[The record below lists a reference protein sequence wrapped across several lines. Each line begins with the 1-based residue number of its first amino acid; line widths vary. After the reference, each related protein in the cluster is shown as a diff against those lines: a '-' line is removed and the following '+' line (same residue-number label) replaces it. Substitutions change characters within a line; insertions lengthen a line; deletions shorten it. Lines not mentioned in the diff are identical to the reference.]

1 MPLPGELCAYILLQ
15 ACHEPA
21 SRVCTLRDVVDAC
34 HIPSHKPFPAAC
46 VECHVDMVLTVMQLN
61 RAYYAMGSELLYR
74 SVVLHKPSQ
83 LSAFL
88 HTLVHRPALGRFV
101 RHLYIGNTAYLTECP
116 VAYLSTG
123 FSSVEQAFGIEKHRC
138 LDHPCTPQG
147 SVLPLALEHDI
158 AEVATLYAG
167 PCDERGLCIR
177 EPGYDF
183 SGQFISKSEW
193 AKRLCEAH
201 SLLLW
206 LRYLAHEE
214 RAYEVQ
220 RWQAHP
226 FHVEERWL
234 ALSEEHTEA
243 RHQIDAYLEEKEN
256 VQDVFGPRA
265 LHLRPVG
272 TRADPMDWGD
282 ATQSVDALPDAQ
294 DPVPTTLTW
303 HILRTFHDS
312 SMPPWLCVLL
322 AKALAY
328 GRSAALESMLD
339 RVPLPTHSHPVVAYQ
354 PAAPFFSHDRFDDV
368 YMYAVSGAMHFIGIG
383 DRILHVPH
391 DATEEADMPH
401 ETSTAL
407 LASWERRPFG
417 VALRD
422 LRVPTAYDAPEHVP
436 VSVPTLGTLIQNVH
450 ALLGLV
456 PRLESLGLSGVLERA
471 IAGSRQCVQLEHVQR
486 LYLGPPPIFWEH
498 TLLWGD
504 PHHKTFANIKCLEVS
519 GCMLLPI
526 EAEALGG
533 ANDALPLLR
542 EVTWSLYRAT
552 LDYDVRSIVTTVALI
567 LGLSI
572 PGAVPAPP
580 VQQRRKGVQRLVV
593 RMHRQAHNEVVAAVP
608 AHVLHDTRLSIEIV
622 QAHGP
627 IHPVVQAWHASIKG
641 HQPHDSI

>member
-1 MPLPGELCAYILLQ
+1 M
-15 ACHEPA
+15 
-21 SRVCTLRDVVDAC
+21 
-34 HIPSHKPFPAAC
+34 PSHKPFHAAC

-61 RAYYAMGSELLYR
+61 RAFYAIGAELLCR

-101 RHLYIGNTAYLTECP
+101 RHLYIGSTAYLTECP

-123 FSSVEQAFGIEKHRC
+123 FSSVEQAFGIEQHRWS
-138 LDHPCTPQG
+138 DHPCTPHG
-147 SVLPLALEHDI
+147 SILPPALERDI
-158 AEVATLYAG
+158 TEVATLYAG
-167 PCDERGLCIR
+167 PHNERGVCIH
-177 EPGYDF
+177 EPGCDF

-193 AKRLCEAH
+193 AKRICEAH

-206 LRYLAHEE
+206 MRYLAHEE
-214 RAYEVQ
+214 RVYEVQ

-226 FHVEERWL
+226 FHVEEHWL
-234 ALSEEHTEA
+234 ALSEEYTQA
-243 RHQIDAYLEEKEN
+243 RRQIDAYLEEEEEHG
-256 VQDVFGPRA
+256 QDAFGPRA

-272 TRADPMDWGD
+272 ARTDPLDWGD
-282 ATQSVDALPDAQ
+282 ATQSVDALPNTE
-294 DPVPTTLTW
+294 DPVPTVLTW
-303 HILRTFHDS
+303 HILRTFPDS
-312 SMPPWLCVLL
+312 SMPRWLCVLL

-339 RVPLPTHSHPVVAYQ
+339 RIPTATHIHPVVTYQ

-368 YMYAVSGAMHFIGIG
+368 YMYAISGAMHFIGIG
-383 DRILHVPH
+383 DHFLHVPH
-391 DATEEADMPH
+391 NATEEADMPH
-401 ETSTAL
+401 DTSVAL

-417 VALRD
+417 VALRH

-436 VSVPTLGTLIQNVH
+436 ASVPTLGTLIQNVH

-456 PRLESLGLSGVLERA
+456 PNLESLGLSGVLERA
-471 IAGSRQCVQLEHVQR
+471 IAGSRQCVQLDHVQR

-504 PHHKTFANIKCLEVS
+504 PHHKTFANIQCLEVS

-552 LDYDVRSIVTTVALI
+552 LDYDARAIVTTMAII

-593 RMHRQAHNEVVAAVP
+593 RMHRQAHNEVMTAAP
-608 AHVLHDTRLSIEIV
+608 AHVLHDARLSIEIV

-627 IHPVVQAWHASIKG
+627 IHPVVQAWASR
-641 HQPHDSI
+641 HQGPPAT